1 MKGAAQ
7 GARRLTLGATA
18 AVALAVLPILGLGLA
33 WVAPPALFAPPPL
46 SMERLLPLVLRTLAL
61 ALVVATGSALI
72 GTWIAWVGAMTTY
85 RGRRWLVL
93 ASLLPLAVPSYV
105 LATVTREVLAP
116 EGAIGKLLGLQ
127 GAATGFW
134 PAALVLT
141 LACAP
146 YVQLIV
152 GATLARIPAAELE
165 AARGLGASP
174 WRRFQAVLLPRLR
187 PAWALSS
194 LIVILYV
201 VADFG
206 AVAILDCEVLTWE
219 LYKASGSRDAVVI
232 AFATMACV
240 IPLVAGVRLLHGKT
254 VDEVG
259 ALRAPLPRRALS
271 GKEHALTWSLHG
283 VLIGWGA
290 LLPTVMLTAWVIG
303 GIRHNVTFAPLA
315 ASAGW
320 TALYATLGATVT
332 VAIAM
337 APAWLSAR
345 GKGRMAAWVSH
356 GVHLTSSLPGVLV
369 GVGLLHLILALKR
382 HAPIGELGLWSG
394 MEAAGVFLILAYA
407 MRFLAMA
414 HDALEPV
421 LTRLDPRLSEAAR
434 GLGATSGRRLR
445 EVELPQILPGVRAA
459 WILIFLA
466 IAKELPLTLLLTPLG
481 QHTLAYRLFDAQQEG
496 STPDVGLAGLMLL
509 ALAGVMFALV
519 HLNPRGRHDHA

>member
-1 MKGAAQ
+1 MGSPT
-7 GARRLTLGATA
+7 RATRQLSVLAGA
-18 AVALAVLPILGLGLA
+18 AVALALLPIIGLGLA
-33 WVAPPALFAPPPL
+33 WVTPPALFAPPPL
-46 SMERLLPLVLRTLAL
+46 GFERLLPLIGRTLAL
-61 ALVVATGSALI
+61 ALVVALGATVL
-72 GTWIAWVGAMTTY
+72 GTWIAWVGAMSKY
-85 RGRRWLVL
+85 RGRHLAVI

-116 EGAIGKLLGLQ
+116 QGAIGGLLGLQ

-146 YVQLIV
+146 YVQLMV
-152 GATLARIPAAELE
+152 AATLSRIPSAELE
-165 AARGLGASP
+165 AARSLGASP
-174 WRRFQAVLLPRLR
+174 WRCFKAVFLPRLR

-240 IPLVAGVRLLHGKT
+240 IPLVAAVRLLHGES
-254 VDEVG
+254 VDEVT
-259 ALRAPLPRRALS
+259 LIRADHRRRALRS
-271 GKEHALTWSLHG
+271 GEKALTWALHAL
-283 VLIGWGA
+283 VIGWGA
-290 LLPTVMLTAWVIG
+290 LLPTLMLAQWVIQG
-303 GIRHNVTFAPLA
+303 VSQEVSFAPLW

-320 TALYATLGATVT
+320 TALYATCGATVT
-332 VAIAM
+332 LGLAL
-337 APAWLSAR
+337 APAYLSAR
-345 GKGRMAAWVSH
+345 KRGSAWISH

-369 GVGLLHLILALKR
+369 GVGLLHLILALRR
-382 HAPIGELGLWSG
+382 HLPTGELALWSG
-394 MEAAGVFLILAYA
+394 LEAIGVFLILAYA

-414 HDALEPV
+414 HDALEPAM
-421 LTRLDPRLSEAAR
+421 TRLDPRLTEAAR
-434 GLGATSGRRLR
+434 SLGAQRARRLWR
-445 EVELPQILPGVRAA
+445 VELPQVLPGLRAA

-496 STPDVGLAGLMLL
+496 STPDVGLAGLCLL
-509 ALAGVMFALV
+509 AIAALMFTMV
-519 HLNPRGRHDHA
+519 HLKPRRRPSHA

>member
-1 MKGAAQ
+1 VKGGVQ
-7 GARRLTLGATA
+7 GVRSLTLGASA
-18 AVALAVLPILGLGLA
+18 AVLLALLPILGLGLA
-33 WVAPPALFAPPPL
+33 WMAPPALFAPPPL
-46 SMERLLPLVLRTLAL
+46 TMARLMPLVLRTLAL

-85 RGRRWLVL
+85 RGRRGLVL
-93 ASLLPLAVPSYV
+93 CSLLPLAVPSYV

-116 EGAIGKLLGLQ
+116 EGAIGKLLGLE
-127 GAATGFW
+127 GATTGFW

-141 LACAP
+141 LACTP

-165 AARGLGASP
+165 AARGLGAAP
-174 WRRFQAVLLPRLR
+174 WRRFRAVLLPRLR

-206 AVAILDCEVLTWE
+206 AVAILNCEVLTWE
-219 LYKASGSRDAVVI
+219 LFKASGSRDAVVI

-240 IPLVAGVRLLHGKT
+240 VPLVAGVRLLHGRT
-254 VDEVG
+254 VDEVSV
-259 ALRAPLPRRALS
+259 LRVALPRLPLGAKAR
-271 GKEHALTWSLHG
+271 ALTWGLHG
-283 VLIGWGA
+283 LLIGWGA
-290 LLPTVMLTAWVIG
+290 ILPTVMLTVWVIG
-303 GIRHNVTFAPLA
+303 GIRHDVTFAPLA
-315 ASAGW
+315 ASTGW

-345 GKGRMAAWVSH
+345 GRGRMAAWVSH

-382 HAPIGELGLWSG
+382 HAPVGDLGIWGG

-414 HDALEPV
+414 HDAMEPV
-421 LTRLDPRLSEAAR
+421 VTRLDPRLSEAAR
-434 GLGATSGRRLR
+434 GLGAGRGRRLR

-496 STPDVGLAGLMLL
+496 STPDVGLAGLLLL
-509 ALAGVMFALV
+509 ALAGLMFALV
-519 HLNPRGRHDHA
+519 HLKPRRRHDHA

>member
-1 MKGAAQ
+1 MAC
-7 GARRLTLGATA
+7 A
-18 AVALAVLPILGLGLA
+18 AVGLALLPIVGLALA
-33 WVAPPALFAPPPL
+33 WFAPAALFAPPPL
-46 SMERLLPLVLRTLAL
+46 SLERLMPLILRTLAL
-61 ALVVATGSALI
+61 ALVVALGAASL
-72 GTWIAWVGAMTTY
+72 GTWIAWVGTMTHY
-85 RGRRWLVL
+85 KGRRPLML

-116 EGAIGKLLGLQ
+116 EGFFGALLGRE

-134 PAALVLT
+134 PAAFVLT
-141 LACAP
+141 LACTP

-152 GATLARIPAAELE
+152 AATLARVPSAEFE
-165 AARGLGASP
+165 AARSLGATP
-174 WRRFQAVLLPRLR
+174 WRAFQAVLLPRLR

-240 IPLVAGVRLLHGKT
+240 VPLVAGVRILHGRS
-254 VDEVG
+254 VDELTVH
-259 ALRAPLPRRALS
+259 RAPLPRSPLPPGRTLITASVHTL
-271 GKEHALTWSLHG
+271 
-283 VLIGWGA
+283 VIGWGA
-290 LLPTVMLTAWVIG
+290 LLPALVLAHWVLQG
-303 GIRHNVTFAPLA
+303 LEHHVTFAPLA
-315 ASAGW
+315 ASAAW
-320 TALYATLGATVT
+320 TALYATLGATLT
-332 VAIAM
+332 VGLAL
-337 APAWLSAR
+337 APAWLSA
-345 GKGRMAAWVSH
+345 KGRGAAWVSH

-382 HAPIGELGLWSG
+382 HVPTPGGELWSG
-394 MEAAGVFLILAYA
+394 LEALGVFLILAYA

-421 LTRLDPRLSEAAR
+421 MTRLDPRLSEAAR
-434 GLGATSGRRLR
+434 GLGATRSKRLR
-445 EVELPQILPGVRAA
+445 QIELPQILPGVRAA

-496 STPDVGLAGLMLL
+496 STPDVGLAGLCLL
-509 ALAGVMFALV
+509 AIAALMFVLV
-519 HLNPRGRHDHA
+519 HIKPQGRAANG

>member
-1 MKGAAQ
+1 MKGGPQ
-7 GARRLTLGATA
+7 GSRGLTLGATA
-18 AVALAVLPILGLGLA
+18 AVALALLPIVGLGLA
-33 WVAPPALFAPPPL
+33 WLAPPALFAPPPL
-46 SMERLLPLVLRTLAL
+46 TMARLLPLVARTLAL

-85 RGRRWLVL
+85 RGRRWLTL
-93 ASLLPLAVPSYV
+93 CALLPLAVPSYV

-116 EGAIGKLLGLQ
+116 EGVIGKVLGLE

-134 PAALVLT
+134 PAAWVLT
-141 LACAP
+141 LACTP

-152 GATLARIPAAELE
+152 SATLARIPAAELE
-165 AARGLGASP
+165 AARGLGATPS
-174 WRRFQAVLLPRLR
+174 RRFRAVILPRLR

-219 LYKASGSRDAVVI
+219 LYKASGSKDAVVI

-240 IPLVAGVRLLHGKT
+240 VPLVAGVRLLHGRT
-254 VDEVG
+254 VEEVG
-259 ALRAPLPRRALS
+259 ALRAPLPRAPLDAK
-271 GKEHALTWSLHG
+271 GMALTWGLHG
-283 VLIGWGA
+283 LLIGWGA
-290 LLPTVMLTAWVIG
+290 LLPTVMLTVWVIG
-303 GIRHNVTFAPLA
+303 GLRHDVTFAPLA

-320 TALYATLGATVT
+320 TALYATLGATLT
-332 VAIAM
+332 VALAM

-345 GKGRMAAWVSH
+345 GRSKMSAWVSH

-382 HAPIGELGLWSG
+382 IAPLGGLELWAG
-394 MEAAGVFLILAYA
+394 MEAAGVFLLLAYA

-421 LTRLDPRLSEAAR
+421 VTRLDPRLSEAAR
-434 GLGATSGRRLR
+434 VLGADRTRRLR
-445 EVELPQILPGVRAA
+445 EVELPQILPGIRAA

-496 STPDVGLAGLMLL
+496 STPDVGLAGLVLL
-509 ALAGVMFALV
+509 AMAGLMFFLV
-519 HLNPRGRHDHA
+519 HLTPRKRRDHA